1 MVYLY
6 GGENSGMVPALSFLS
21 ARQQEPPQKP
31 PYSYIA
37 LIAMAI
43 KNAPERRATLSGI
56 YKFIMDRFPFYHD
69 NKQGWQ
75 NSIRHNLSLNDC
87 FIKVPREKGRPGKGS
102 YWTLD
107 TKCLDMFENGNY
119 RRRKRRLKSRQ
130 QQESDSPSG
139 IKRTKV
145 SGGQSSTRPAFA
157 EAPGCEDVGISQK
170 GAMKPKETAY
180 GSRLT
185 LVCEDSGCWLNR
197 VPVTPDAT
205 VANCTI
211 YSQGEQ
217 LFCMLS
223 RELVQGDRLLANLST
238 AAPPLHSSSSS
249 TTSSTPPR
257 DRLPPPTQKPQ
268 AVKDEHPSYPA
279 ALHSDIQLL
288 PQQAGMAAILA
299 TAVINKDIFP
309 CKDCG
314 IWYRSER
321 NLQAHLMYYCASRQ
335 KQQPAAAA
343 AAPVSPPLVQDK
355 PKETYPNE
363 RICPFPQCNKS
374 CPSASSLEIHMRTHS
389 GERPFICLVCLSAFT
404 TKANCERHL
413 KVHTDTLSGVCH
425 GCGFV
430 STTRDILYSH
440 LVTSHM
446 VCQPGSRS
454 EVYSP
459 GPGMPNLPLATGLS
473 PGDSGVVL
481 KCQLCGHNCDN
492 PAQLQQHV
500 RTHLEVRVQAER
512 SPTPRQS
519 HPSTV
524 DRTQLQ
530 PSPRGDREPPAC
542 VPRPDS
548 SSPGANGGSA
558 TPRGYSPLA
567 ASPAPL
573 RIKEEPRSEEE
584 EEEEE
589 QRMDV
594 EVGEDRVGE
603 KLGGEGQEEEEGDQG
618 PRKKIS
624 PGLGATSTSQTS
636 TSPKSPSVATMKA
649 EPTSPTPGS
658 SPAPVGAG
666 ASVLP
671 GGAVF
676 LPQYMFNAE
685 AAILPQAS
693 EILAKMS
700 EMVHS
705 RLKQG
710 QAVLQ
715 GNPAAFYPAGASP
728 AAPTAT
734 VATPP
739 HKGATCF
746 ECDITFNNINN
757 FYVHKRLYCSSRH
770 QADGPGV
777 PREAAPGAPPCSGAP
792 DSSSPP
798 QGRGSRVPS
807 ASPTHSDPPAGSGA
821 SEGGRLADIKTEAVA
836 PKEGV
841 SSSSEGEGG
850 GGSVG
855 GRLGGGGGGGRHSE
869 DSHSPAS
876 GSADD
881 RDDDPT
887 KTFCE
892 ACNIRFSRHDN
903 YTVHKRFYCA
913 SRHDPSNLR
922 SNHLARLAAGST
934 PFVPQ
939 PIRTRKRKKM
949 YEIHMARTEALAKA
963 AAAALAASAPS
974 PSALGLAVKLELSPG
989 AASASSPEGDRPID
1003 LSKRPRLRETPKGN
1017 GGAGILPALPLTD
1030 YHKCTA
1036 CSISFN
1042 SIENYLAHKTYYCP
1056 ATTLQPHTLEQLS
1069 RLNQRPASTSPQSR
1083 PLQERDEFLQG
1094 VEAQGRGGTSSPQPA
1109 SALPG
1114 SEAASSQHASTPSSR
1129 AKGLGAVCPYCP
1141 NRPIVGSLVEHF
1153 RSFHGML
1160 LTLPTSHDARP
1171 SPSPSPSLSLSP
1183 KEGGQ
1188 PAAVSAS
1195 TSPDI
1200 KPRLASRLRQ
1210 DSINGQARRDNSR
1223 SPTSPL
1229 LNGSPRAP
1237 GGTPPLSSPMAVSP
1251 SRALSL
1257 TASPVPE
1264 GLREAAGASIL
1275 PDKASLAS
1283 HPLPSPAAPL
1293 TGLPKNS
1300 GVSPVQNGNSRF
1312 CRLCNIKFSSLSTF
1326 IAHKKYYCSS
1336 HSAEHVK

>member
-1 MVYLY
+1 MTFCSKECVPPL
-6 GGENSGMVPALSFLS
+6 GLVPLGITTTTAAFPGDDLEVGEEEQDEGTEPAVVTRRELRAHTTWGPFPGIVQSEERAGDEPDMDSEEDWHSDLFVWDSVDEVPGPLLIGEQMGVEISGC
-21 ARQQEPPQKP
+21 R
-31 PYSYIA
+31 
-37 LIAMAI
+37 
-43 KNAPERRATLSGI
+43 
-56 YKFIMDRFPFYHD
+56 
-69 NKQGWQ
+69 W
-75 NSIRHNLSLNDC
+75 
-87 FIKVPREKGRPGKGS
+87 
-102 YWTLD
+102 
-107 TKCLDMFENGNY
+107 
-119 RRRKRRLKSRQ
+119 
-130 QQESDSPSG
+130 
-139 IKRTKV
+139 
-145 SGGQSSTRPAFA
+145 
-157 EAPGCEDVGISQK
+157 
-170 GAMKPKETAY
+170 

-185 LVCEDSGCWLNR
+185 VVCEDSGCWLTR
-197 VPVTPDAT
+197 VPVTPDAA
-205 VANCTI
+205 VSNCTI

-217 LFCMLS
+217 LFCRLS
-223 RELVQGDRLLANLST
+223 RHLAPGDALLAHLST
-238 AAPPLHSSSSS
+238 EKPSAAAVV
-249 TTSSTPPR
+249 
-257 DRLPPPTQKPQ
+257 
-268 AVKDEHPSYPA
+268 AVKEEQQPVYP
-279 ALHSDIQLL
+279 ALHSEIQLL

-299 TAVINKDIFP
+299 TAVINS
-309 CKDCG
+309 G
-314 IWYRSER
+314 T
-321 NLQAHLMYYCASRQ
+321 
-335 KQQPAAAA
+335 
-343 AAPVSPPLVQDK
+343 AAPHCHLNRRSCGTGSGDFDPVVSMWATLLDK

-363 RICPFPQCNKS
+363 RVCPFPQCSKS

-389 GERPFICLVCLSAFT
+389 GERPFVCLVCLSAFT

-413 KVHTDTLSGVCH
+413 KVHTDTLNGVCH

-430 STTRDILYSH
+430 SPTRDILYSH

-459 GPGMPNLPLATGLS
+459 GPGLS

-500 RTHLEVRVQAER
+500 RTHLEVRVRAER
-512 SPTPRQS
+512 SPAPRQS
-519 HPSTV
+519 HPCPA
-524 DRTQLQ
+524 DRAPPPQQ
-530 PSPRGDREPPAC
+530 QQQQGDGEPPAC

-558 TPRGYSPLA
+558 TNPRGYSPPT

-573 RIKEEPRSEEE
+573 RIKEEPCSEAEEE
-584 EEEEE
+584 EVKMEIGV
-589 QRMDV
+589 DGAV
-594 EVGEDRVGE
+594 S
-603 KLGGEGQEEEEGDQG
+603 KLRGGGGEEEGDQG
-618 PRKKIS
+618 FRRKTS
-624 PGLGATSTSQTS
+624 PGFGATSTSQAS

-658 SPAPVGAG
+658 SPAPVGASS

-728 AAPTAT
+728 AATAAAAA
-734 VATPP
+734 VATPT

-770 QADGPGV
+770 QVDGTAQGV
-777 PREAAPGAPPCSGAP
+777 PREAAPGAPPSGGGP
-792 DSSSPP
+792 DSSDPP
-798 QGRGSRVPS
+798 QGRASRAPS
-807 ASPTHSDPPAGSGA
+807 ASPTHSDHPTGSGV
-821 SEGGRLADIKTEAVA
+821 SETSRLADIKTEPVA
-836 PKEGV
+836 PREGV

-855 GRLGGGGGGGRHSE
+855 GGGGGGERGGEGEGGGGGGGGGGGRASE

-881 RDDDPT
+881 REDDPT

-922 SNHLARLAAGST
+922 SNHPARVAAGSS

-963 AAAALAASAPS
+963 AAAALVASASAPS
-974 PSALGLAVKLELSPG
+974 PSALGTAARAGDLSPG
-989 AASASSPEGDRPID
+989 GGSASSPEGDSPID
-1003 LSKRPRLRETPKGN
+1003 LSKRPRLRETPR
-1017 GGAGILPALPLTD
+1017 GGGGGGGGILPALPLTD

-1056 ATTLQPHTLEQLS
+1056 ATTLQQRTLEQLT
-1069 RLNQRPASTSPQSR
+1069 RLKQRAASTSPKSR
-1083 PLQERDEFLQG
+1083 PLQERDEFHQG
-1094 VEAQGRGGTSSPQPA
+1094 VEAQTAGTSSPQPA

-1114 SEAASSQHASTPSSR
+1114 SEAASSQHASTPSSG
-1129 AKGLGAVCPYCP
+1129 AKGPGAVCPYCP
-1141 NRPIVGSLVEHF
+1141 NRPIAGDLVEHF
-1153 RSFHGML
+1153 KSFHGML
-1160 LTLPTSHDARP
+1160 LTLPMSQDARS
-1171 SPSPSPSLSLSP
+1171 SPSPNPGLSLSP
-1183 KEGGQ
+1183 REGGR
-1188 PAAVSAS
+1188 PATASAS
-1195 TSPDI
+1195 TSPDV
-1200 KPRLASRLRQ
+1200 KPRLASRLRR
-1210 DSINGQARRDNSR
+1210 DSVNGQARQRDNSR

-1229 LNGSPRAP
+1229 LNGSPLAM
-1237 GGTPPLSSPMAVSP
+1237 GGTPPLSSPVALSP

-1257 TASPVPE
+1257 TASPAHE
-1264 GLREAAGASIL
+1264 GLLREAAGASVL

-1283 HPLPSPAAPL
+1283 HPLPYPAAPL
-1293 TGLPKNS
+1293 AGPPKTP